1 MSMKEVTV
9 AKLNHRKNFYHKYPS
24 GLQILDCTQ
33 LAGFHTPVVSQ
44 WSLGALICSADPS
57 LDANVFL
64 GIFHMEGDT
73 HQV

>member
-44 WSLGALICSADPS
+44 
-57 LDANVFL
+57 
-64 GIFHMEGDT
+64 
-73 HQV
+73 